1 MVRRKR
7 LNQALYSTSA
17 TLRRTGMKSKGEIW
31 SYVARLLILPKRRRI
46 AVNILKLNRETSSG
60 ESVVVPGKVLGLGEL
75 DHAITVSAYSF
86 SPSAR
91 KKIAE
96 AGGRCMSLLEHAEEN
111 PSGSGI
117 NKILR

>member
-1 MVRRKR
+1 MAKSRRV
-7 LNQALYSTSA
+7 NEALYDTSA
-17 TLRRTGMKSKGEIW
+17 MLRRTGRRGKCGIW
-31 SYVARLLILPKRRRI
+31 PYVARLLLLPKRRRI
-46 AVNILKLNRETSSG
+46 AVNVLKLNRETSPG

-91 KKIAE
+91 KKIE
-96 AGGRCMSLLEHAEEN
+96 GAGGKCMGLEDLAKEN

-117 NKILR
+117 NRILR

>member
-1 MVRRKR
+1 MVKKEKI
-7 LNQALYSTSA
+7 NQALYDTSSM
-17 TLRRTGMKSKGEIW
+17 LRRTGKKSQGDIW
-31 SYVARLLILPKRRRI
+31 PYVARLLVLPKRRRI

-91 KKIAE
+91 KKIIE
-96 AGGRCMSLLEHAEEN
+96 AGGRCMDLLELVKEN

-117 NKILR
+117 NRILR